1 MLYFLQKKAAV
12 GYDGGVHVLEVSEA
26 DVYTNLV
33 REHHPILSVLATR
46 QRNLRIIF
54 NVWQSKD
61 VKVST
66 IFFQSDLKY
75 GSAFCDSILD
85 LLFL

>member
-1 MLYFLQKKAAV
+1 MCECKLQIVISYFLQKKAAV
-12 GYDGGVHVLEVSEA
+12 GYDGGVHALDVSEA

-54 NVWQSKD
+54 NVWQNKD
-61 VKVST
+61 VKVGAIISEL
-66 IFFQSDLKY
+66 ILY
-75 GSAFCDSILD
+75 G
-85 LLFL
+85 